1 MWRQTIDFGVY
12 LAVRLVVAV
21 VQALPLEI
29 CERGADLLAALVG
42 RVLGIRR
49 RVVEENIRIAFP
61 NLSPDERE
69 AICAR
74 NVAALVPDD
83 SRNRPHAA
91 QGA

>member
-21 VQALPLEI
+21 VQALPLEV
-29 CERGADLLAALVG
+29 CERGAVLLAGLAG

-61 NLSPDERE
+61 NLPPDERE
-69 AICAR
+69 AIAR
-74 NVAALVPDD
+74 ANVAALVLDD
-83 SRNRPHAA
+83 SRNRPHAT